1 MSIHIEISKDVLVR
15 DLNGE
20 AVILD
25 LKSQRYFGL
34 DDVGLVTWQLL
45 SQHRDLERVKA
56 QMLEEFDVESA
67 RLEEDLAAFL
77 QRLEDEGLIVV
88 HGRDAAEAQGGGDLA
103 AQAT

>member
-1 MSIHIEISKDVLVR
+1 MSTQIEISKDVLVR

-34 DDVGLVTWQLL
+34 DEIGLVTWQLL
-45 SQHRDLERVKA
+45 SRHLDVDVVKEK
-56 QMLEEFDVESA
+56 MLEEFEVEPS

-77 QRLEDEGLIVV
+77 RRLEDEGLIVV
-88 HGRDAAEAQGGGDLA
+88 HDSPSPEVPPGGDLA
-103 AQAT
+103 TQTT

>member
-1 MSIHIEISKDVLVR
+1 MSIQVEISRDVLVR

-45 SQHRDLERVKA
+45 SQHHELDVVMDK
-56 QMLEEFDVESA
+56 MLEEFDVERS
-67 RLEEDLAAFL
+67 RLEEDLETFL
-77 QRLEDEGLIVV
+77 QRLEAEGLIVV
-88 HGRDAAEAQGGGDLA
+88 RGRSASEAQREGDVA
-103 AQAT
+103 AQTP